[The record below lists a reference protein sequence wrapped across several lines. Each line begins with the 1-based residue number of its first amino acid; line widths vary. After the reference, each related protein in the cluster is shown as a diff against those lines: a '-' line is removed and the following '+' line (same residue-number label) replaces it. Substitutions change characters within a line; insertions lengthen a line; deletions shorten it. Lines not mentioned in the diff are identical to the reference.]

1 MSAQDI
7 RAASGPEVQQRGE
20 SDDPRA
26 VAGAVHARYL
36 DRAQD
41 SNLRRMQVVCLA
53 LLNLL
58 RRALLAGVLA
68 PVRLR
73 GRWGGG
79 RRRLGVGVFLGLGWH
94 PGGRQKA
101 QSGRIGGR
109 GEQGREDLG
118 APVRCFR
125 WRGARSSVTRG
136 CSGFLRRQTLGLPP
150 AVRPVRDL
158 LPGTLGRVGR
168 LPEHLQRGGD
178 LQVGGMPQTLH
189 GDLRAGVVELL
200 RLAERSVED
209 LSFWEVRGCRTL
221 RGHQGDRNCSGL
233 VDDVGE
239 LPGKVRVQSGRAQ

>member
-1 MSAQDI
+1 MSAQDV
-7 RAASGPEVQQRGE
+7 RAAPGPEVQQRGE
-20 SDDPRA
+20 LGDPRA

-41 SNLRRMQVVCLA
+41 SNLRRMRVVCLA

-79 RRRLGVGVFLGLGWH
+79 RRCLGAGVVLGLGWH

-118 APVRCFR
+118 AHVRCFR
-125 WRGARSSVTRG
+125 WRGA
-136 CSGFLRRQTLGLPP
+136 SG
-150 AVRPVRDL
+150 
-158 LPGTLGRVGR
+158 
-168 LPEHLQRGGD
+168 GG
-178 LQVGGMPQTLH
+178 
-189 GDLRAGVVELL
+189 
-200 RLAERSVED
+200 
-209 LSFWEVRGCRTL
+209 
-221 RGHQGDRNCSGL
+221 
-233 VDDVGE
+233 
-239 LPGKVRVQSGRAQ
+239 